1 MPHSGPAAREDFSSL
16 LDARARAAAGSEAS
30 AAPKRRAGPVYAVGT
45 SPESGS
51 QSSDPLGTTEALSRI
66 YAGDSAPT
74 AAPPPAACDSETIAH
89 ELQLAPELTA
99 RDLERIR
106 REFALANHP
115 DRVAPLDRDLAT
127 RRMTL
132 ANMLIDKALQEK
144 RGTRGR
150 G

>member
-1 MPHSGPAAREDFSSL
+1 MPRSGPADFSSL
-16 LDARARAAAGSEAS
+16 LDARARAAVGSEAV
-30 AAPKRRAGPVYAVGT
+30 AAPPRHARSVYAIDT
-45 SPESGS
+45 RRESGS
-51 QSSDPLGTTEALSRI
+51 QSSNPLSATEALSRI
-66 YAGDSAPT
+66 YDDSAP
-74 AAPPPAACDSETIAH
+74 AATPPPPACDRETIAG
-89 ELQLAPELTA
+89 ELRLTPELTA

-132 ANMLIDKALQEK
+132 ANTLIDQALQE
-144 RGTRGR
+144 RRRARGR